1 MSCTAVATASM
12 SGGRPPLL
20 WKLTTTEM
28 PSAYRS
34 RKVSVPIDQ
43 DCDRSRPARCRHVFS
58 VNGTPAETSASDV
71 TPCLVVRDLV
81 ELLEAEGVLLE
92 SAKGPIPNVA
102 ELVAGEP
109 IRGSWWGH
117 PASHEIFAAINRLAD
132 SPDVARMR
140 LVNHKVTLVHRRLWP
155 VLLRL
160 SSRFD
165 DAALL
170 VVTQEHTPSGAHRAI
185 TSPLHEWVSADV
197 LEAAARLND
206 ADALRMLPRVLRRQT
221 DTTAPE

>member
-1 MSCTAVATASM
+1 MGS
-12 SGGRPPLL
+12 
-20 WKLTTTEM
+20 
-28 PSAYRS
+28 
-34 RKVSVPIDQ
+34 
-43 DCDRSRPARCRHVFS
+43 
-58 VNGTPAETSASDV
+58 SASDV

-132 SPDVARMR
+132 SPDVARIR

-170 VVTQEHTPSGAHRAI
+170 VVTQEHTPTGAHRAI